1 LANKIRR
8 AESRWQFKTAIRY
21 PLQATRCLQAED
33 EEDGAEK
40 DARNYDGFGS
50 HG

>member
-1 LANKIRR
+1 VQK
-8 AESRWQFKTAIRY
+8 
-21 PLQATRCLQAED
+21 PVQAED
-33 EEDGAEK
+33 EEDEAEK